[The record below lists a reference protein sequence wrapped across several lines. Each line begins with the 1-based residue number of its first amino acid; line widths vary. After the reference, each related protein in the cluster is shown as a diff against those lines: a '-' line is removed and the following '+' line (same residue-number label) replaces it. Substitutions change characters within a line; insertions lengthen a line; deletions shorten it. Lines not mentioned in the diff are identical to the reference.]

1 VNKGAD
7 RGLFEAIG
15 LCFSK
20 YGTFTGRAA
29 RWEFWWW
36 TLFQFL
42 IAAAFDSMVV
52 PQEVRNLAHAT
63 ANGGVPP
70 LDATHATV
78 QLIGSLFSLVLFL
91 PSLAVTVRR
100 LHDIGRSGW
109 WYLFGI
115 IPIVGW
121 ITMLV
126 WFCRKG
132 TDGDNRFGADPLQ
145 EVFNFRGG
153 RRI

>member
-1 VNKGAD
+1 MNRAAD

-15 LCFSK
+15 VCFHK

-36 TLFQFL
+36 TLFQVL

-52 PQEVRNLAHAT
+52 PQEIRNLALTTPSGHI
-63 ANGGVPP
+63 PP
-70 LDATHATV
+70 LDPTHATV
-78 QLIGSLFSLVLFL
+78 QLIGSLFSLVLLL
-91 PSLAVTVRR
+91 PTLAVSVRR
-100 LHDIGRSGW
+100 LHDTGRSGW

-132 TDGDNRFGADPLQ
+132 TEGDNRFGADPL
-145 EVFNFRGG
+145 RAGLDLSGG